1 MPNQISQTHP
11 LAILMATQPKIV
23 QELAQSW
30 EASGAAGFGIWVDGT
45 PLDTWFTDGAVTDD
59 PVTTAAVRTNGS
71 APAELRVYGL
81 AGEDVAERLR
91 ADAKLLTCIAGHEN
105 ELNAMTME
113 LIETQDQLLAL
124 YQLSQSTRNQLNI
137 DDLLSTFATEA
148 ARLVKAP
155 ATCALLV
162 SEHPMEV
169 AHYPEPILTQPMLMA
184 LFGQVQETGRYVL
197 LQGESAVGL
206 LPPHVES
213 VLVKP
218 VHIRGQIRA
227 AIIAMNKADGFHSPD
242 IKLLRVLA
250 DYAGTQIESALLY
263 QESLSRTKMQTEME
277 LAQNVQL
284 RLLPQ
289 QLPQVAGVDIA
300 AGTLP
305 ALQVGGDFYDCIDQ
319 PGEPFTFVVGDVTGK
334 GMPAALLMMMSRT
347 LIRSKAHSMSDISP
361 ANILGSANDDLYD
374 DFTEVGMFA
383 TVFVGQYDH
392 RERMLY
398 YANAGHSPV
407 IYCPIGGSAV
417 LLEADGTPMGVLPV
431 SLCENQALELRP
443 GDVLVGAT
451 DGFSEASNQEG
462 EMFGY
467 ERLLALVEGLA
478 QESAQDIASGMFD
491 AIAIFSS
498 GHQQDDDQ
506 TLFVIKGV

>member
-1 MPNQISQTHP
+1 M
-11 LAILMATQPKIV
+11 
-23 QELAQSW
+23 
-30 EASGAAGFGIWVDGT
+30 
-45 PLDTWFTDGAVTDD
+45 
-59 PVTTAAVRTNGS
+59 
-71 APAELRVYGL
+71 
-81 AGEDVAERLR
+81 
-91 ADAKLLTCIAGHEN
+91 
-105 ELNAMTME
+105 
-113 LIETQDQLLAL
+113 
-124 YQLSQSTRNQLNI
+124 
-137 DDLLSTFATEA
+137 DDLLNTFATEA

-162 SEHPMEV
+162 SDHPMEV
-169 AHYPEPILTQPMLMA
+169 AHYPETLLTQPMLMA

-197 LQGESAVGL
+197 LQGENASSL
-206 LPPHVES
+206 LPPTVES

-218 VHIRGQIRA
+218 VRIRGEICG

-250 DYAGTQIESALLY
+250 DYAGTQIESTMLH
-263 QESLSRTKMQTEME
+263 QELLSRARMQTEME

-289 QLPQVAGVDIA
+289 QLPQVADVDIA

-305 ALQVGGDFYDCIDQ
+305 ALQVGGDFYDCMYQ

-347 LIRSKAHSMSDISP
+347 LICSKARSMSDITP
-361 ANILGSANDDLYD
+361 ASILGSANDDLYD

-383 TVFVGQYDH
+383 TVFIGQYDQ

-407 IYCPIGGSAV
+407 IYCPLGGSAV

-431 SLCENQALELRP
+431 SLCENQALELRS
-443 GDVLVGAT
+443 GDVLVAAT
-451 DGFSEASNQEG
+451 DGFSEAANEDG
-462 EMFGY
+462 ELFGY
-467 ERLLALVEGLA
+467 ERLLYLVEGLA
-478 QESAQDIASGMFD
+478 QETAQGIASGMFD
-491 AIAIFSS
+491 AIATFSS